1 MRKAAITAGLVLI
14 VLAAI
19 VVFKTFPVRS
29 ASPGAQ
35 NTQNAERAAA
45 SLESKINTIKKADAD
60 KKRRERARMDIT
72 EAELESYVMVYLRK
86 DIPIQIESVRA
97 HLTPGVVAADTRLTI
112 PAGTTGNTLVDALV
126 TGTHNLLI
134 SGKLTAAKGEG
145 KFDLQSLSVDGIPV
159 PSILIDACYESTQ
172 AEIPGCGSQGAIRP
186 AMGNSKH
193 RHRSGQGDGDVLRAV
208 CRGGL

>member
-1 MRKAAITAGLVLI
+1 MKKAAITAGLVLI

-29 ASPGAQ
+29 ASTGA
-35 NTQNAERAAA
+35 QNAERAAA

-60 KKRRERARMDIT
+60 KKRHERARLDIT
-72 EAELESYVMVYLRK
+72 ETELESYVMVYLRK

-159 PSILIDACYESTQ
+159 PNILIDALLRKYAKPKYPDVDLKEPFDLPWGIQS
-172 AEIPGCGSQGAIRP
+172 IDI
-186 AMGNSKH
+186 
-193 RHRSGQGDGDVLRAV
+193 GQGKATVTY
-208 CRGGL
+208 

>member
-1 MRKAAITAGLVLI
+1 MKKAAITAGLVLI
-14 VLAAI
+14 VLAVI
-19 VVFKTFPVRS
+19 VIFKSYPVRS
-29 ASPGAQ
+29 AYTGSQ
-35 NTQNAERAAA
+35 NTQNVERAAA

-60 KKRRERARMDIT
+60 KKRHERARMDIS

-159 PSILIDACYESTQ
+159 PNILIDALLRKYAKPKYPDVDLKEPFDLPWGIQS
-172 AEIPGCGSQGAIRP
+172 IDV
-186 AMGNSKH
+186 
-193 RHRSGQGDGDVLRAV
+193 GQGKATVTY
-208 CRGGL
+208 

>member
-19 VVFKTFPVRS
+19 VVIKSFPVHS
-29 ASPGAQ
+29 ASVGA
-35 NTQNAERAAA
+35 QNAERAAA

-60 KKRRERARMDIT
+60 KKRHERTRMDIT

-97 HLTPGVVAADTRLTI
+97 HLTPGVVAADTRLSI

-134 SGKLTAAKGEG
+134 SGKLTTAKGEG
-145 KFDLQSLSVDGIPV
+145 KFDIQSLSVDGIPV
-159 PSILIDACYESTQ
+159 PNILIDALLRKYAKPKYPDVDIKEPFDLPWGIQ
-172 AEIPGCGSQGAIRP
+172 NIEV
-186 AMGNSKH
+186 
-193 RHRSGQGDGDVLRAV
+193 GQGKATVTY
-208 CRGGL
+208 

>member
-19 VVFKTFPVRS
+19 VAFKTFPVRS
-29 ASPGAQ
+29 ASTGA
-35 NTQNAERAAA
+35 QNAERAAA

-159 PSILIDACYESTQ
+159 PSILIDALLRKYAKPKYPDVDLKEPFDLPWGIQS
-172 AEIPGCGSQGAIRP
+172 IDI
-186 AMGNSKH
+186 
-193 RHRSGQGDGDVLRAV
+193 GQGKATVTY
-208 CRGGL
+208 